1 MFASLK
7 VYRGISRKG
16 WNRVLMRR
24 CRERNRVDEDGPW
37 TYISQLSRSVDD
49 ETYRYYYY
57 YVPAGSD
64 GDLSQICL
72 RTGIAYS
79 ALSGV
84 CPRCDRQLGRG
95 LRGLVARDPPA
106 RSTRDGFLTARQKV
120 KVCSTHGDTPVTHAQ
135 ANGVAFAMTVKAEGA
150 RVRVVY
156 YSVGRCAWNWR
167 TELKQI
173 LGDTEWS
180 RISIVRPTK
189 YLITEVRRKA
199 LVALVFG
206 YYPTT
211 CYCR

>member
-1 MFASLK
+1 MMILLLCSFKGIGIIRRKKKQKKMFASLK
-7 VYRGISRKG
+7 VYWGISRKG

-95 LRGLVARDPPA
+95 LRGPR
-106 RSTRDGFLTARQKV
+106 G
-120 KVCSTHGDTPVTHAQ
+120 
-135 ANGVAFAMTVKAEGA
+135 E
-150 RVRVVY
+150 
-156 YSVGRCAWNWR
+156 
-167 TELKQI
+167 
-173 LGDTEWS
+173 
-180 RISIVRPTK
+180 RPTGPINTGWIP
-189 YLITEVRRKA
+189 YCKA
-199 LVALVFG
+199 KGEGLLN
-206 YYPTT
+206 T
-211 CYCR
+211 R